1 VSLDARLR
9 FDTLVVGHANRL
21 AAAAAR
27 AVAESPGR
35 VYNPLVI
42 YGASGLGKTHLL
54 GAIAHLAS
62 AQHSAL
68 RWEYVSMLT
77 FIDAWHAAVAAGA
90 TAQWE
95 ARWHAV
101 ELLLIDD
108 IQFLTGRRETQ
119 AELMRLLEGMHAK
132 GRQVVLTSDRPPSEI
147 ADMDDRL
154 LARMQGGL
162 IADVGRPDFETR
174 AAILRA
180 IAREREQ
187 GIAVALLDELARY
200 EFANVRELHGA
211 LNRLTAQL
219 ALGDGPV
226 SIAELAASLGVA
238 LPKRRATTEDDFAS
252 FISEVTSVLQQHVDT
267 WRTRISDAMV
277 HWGGLGYRTDVL
289 ERALRLPEAP
299 DTEGLLQTFAQA
311 VAHLQS
317 LEAQAVRVEPSL
329 AGASVFRDPERLS
342 DAEDTVERAVSAALV
357 LPQPLPEFRREDFD
371 ESGTNQLAVRAA
383 DAVIAGLGTTYNP
396 LLFCGPRGV
405 GKSHLAHAIARAVL
419 ERSGGRRRVAV
430 LSITALVDDLIV
442 ALREGRVE
450 RWRRRYGTVDLLVLD
465 DIEQLEGAE
474 RTQEEL
480 YLVCNT
486 LLDAQRQLILTS
498 AVPPRQ
504 LSTIDARLR
513 SRFEGGLVVPLE
525 LPDRALRDRLAA
537 RALAAH
543 GRPADAELLRVLCD
557 QPAATAAE
565 LAAVVRT
572 VVTAAKEAGVA
583 LTAAFAE
590 RVLSDGQRLSQRVRA
605 IDDVD
610 RTFLDPEKVI
620 WEWPDP
626 AARIL
631 EEIR

>member
-1 VSLDARLR
+1 MSLDARLR

-54 GAIAHLAS
+54 GAIAHQA
-62 AQHSAL
+62 AEQHAGL

-77 FIDAWHAAVAAGA
+77 FIDAWHAAIAAGA
-90 TAQWE
+90 TEAWE
-95 ARWHAV
+95 ARWQAV
-101 ELLLIDD
+101 DLLLLDD
-108 IQFLTGRRETQ
+108 IQFLTGRQETQ
-119 AELMRLLEGMHAK
+119 AELMRLFERLHAQ

-147 ADMDDRL
+147 ADVDERL

-180 IAREREQ
+180 MVREREQ
-187 GIAVALLDELARY
+187 TIAVALLDELARY

-219 ALGDGPV
+219 ALGDEPV

-238 LPKRRATTEDDFAS
+238 LPRRRATTEDDFAS
-252 FISEVTSVLQQHVDT
+252 FISEVTSALQQHVDT
-267 WRTRISDAMV
+267 WRTRLSDAIG
-277 HWGGLGYRTDVL
+277 HWGGLGYRTEVL

-311 VAHLQS
+311 VGHLQA

-329 AGASVFRDPERLS
+329 AGASVFRDPERLA
-342 DAEDTVERAVSAALV
+342 DAEDAVERAVSAALV
-357 LPQPLPEFRREDFD
+357 LPQPDAAFRRETFE

-383 DAVIAGLGTTYNP
+383 DAVITGLGRTYNP
-396 LLFCGPRGV
+396 LLFHGPAGV

-419 ERSGGRRRVAV
+419 ERSEGRRRVAV
-430 LSITALVDDLIV
+430 LPITALVDDLIV
-442 ALREGRVE
+442 SLREGRID
-450 RWRRRYGTVDLLVLD
+450 RWRRRYSGVDLLVLD

-480 YLVCNT
+480 YLVVNT
-486 LLDAQRQLILTS
+486 LLEAQRQLILTS

-504 LSTIDARLR
+504 LTTIDARLR
-513 SRFEGGLVVPLE
+513 SRFEGGLVVPLDV
-525 LPDRALRDRLAA
+525 PDRALRDRLAA

-543 GRPADAELLRVLCD
+543 GRSADAELLRVICD
-557 QPAATAAE
+557 QPAPTAPEIAD
-565 LAAVVRT
+565 VVRRL
-572 VVTAAKEAGVA
+572 VTAASEAGVA

-590 RVLSDGQRLSQRVRA
+590 RVLRDGQRLSDRVRA

-610 RTFLDPEKVI
+610 RTFLDPEKVL

-626 AARIL
+626 AARII
-631 EEIR
+631 EELR

>member
-1 VSLDARLR
+1 MSLDARLR
-9 FDTLVVGHANRL
+9 FDTLIVGHANRL
-21 AAAAAR
+21 AAAAGR

-62 AQHSAL
+62 AQEQTL
-68 RWEYVSMLT
+68 RWEYMPTLT
-77 FIDAWHAAVAAGA
+77 FVDGWHAAVAAG
-90 TAQWE
+90 TIESWG

-101 ELLLIDD
+101 DLLLLDD
-108 IQFLTGRRETQ
+108 IQFLSGRQETQ
-119 AELMRLLEGMHAK
+119 AELMRLFEALHAQ
-132 GRQVVLTSDRPPSEI
+132 GRQIVLTSDRPPSEI
-147 ADMDDRL
+147 ADVDDRL

-180 IAREREQ
+180 ITREREQ
-187 GIAVALLDELARY
+187 GIPVALLDELARY

-219 ALGDGPV
+219 ALGDEPV

-238 LPKRRATTEDDFAS
+238 LPRRRPSTEDDFAS
-252 FISEVTSVLQQHVDT
+252 FISEVTSVVQQHVDT
-267 WRTRISDAMV
+267 WRTRISDAIG
-277 HWGGLGYRTDVL
+277 HWGGQGYRTHVL
-289 ERALRLPEAP
+289 ERALQLAEAP
-299 DTEGLLQTFAQA
+299 DTEGLLHTFAQA
-311 VAHLQS
+311 VAHLQD
-317 LEAQAVRVEPSL
+317 LEARAVRVEPSL
-329 AGASVFRDPERLS
+329 AGASVFRDPERLG
-342 DAEDTVERAVSAALV
+342 DAEDAVERAVSAALV
-357 LPQPLPEFRREDFD
+357 LPQPAAAFRREDFE

-383 DAVIAGLGTTYNP
+383 DAVIAGVGTTYNP
-396 LLFCGPRGV
+396 LLFHGPSGV
-405 GKSHLAHAIARAVL
+405 GKSHLAHAIAHAVL
-419 ERSGGRRRVAV
+419 ERSAGRRRVAV
-430 LSITALVDDLIV
+430 LPITALVEDLIV
-442 ALREGRVE
+442 ALREGRVD

-465 DIEQLEGAE
+465 DVEQLEGAE

-480 YLVCNT
+480 YLVCNM

-498 AVPPRQ
+498 TVPPRQ
-504 LSTIDARLR
+504 LTTIDARLR

-525 LPDRALRDRLAA
+525 LPDRPLRDRLAA

-543 GRPADAELLRVLCD
+543 GRPTDAELLRIICD
-557 QPAATAAE
+557 QPAPTAPDLAT
-565 LAAVVRT
+565 VVRRL
-572 VVTAAKEAGVA
+572 VTAASEARVA

-590 RVLSDGQRLSQRVRA
+590 RALGDGPRAGDRVRSG
-605 IDDVD
+605 DDVD

-626 AARIL
+626 ATRIL
-631 EEIR
+631 EDIR